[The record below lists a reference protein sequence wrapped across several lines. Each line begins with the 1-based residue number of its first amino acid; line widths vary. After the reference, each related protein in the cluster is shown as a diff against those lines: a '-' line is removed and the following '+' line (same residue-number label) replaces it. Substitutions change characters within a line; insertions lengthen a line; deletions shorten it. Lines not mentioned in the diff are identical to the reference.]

1 MEKRKLRADL
11 ILIAAIAAV
20 ALASLALF
28 LALGEPGATV
38 VVTVDGVEIGRY
50 PLATPREVAIPSEG
64 GGYNLLIIRDG
75 EAFIREASCPDGLC
89 ADHRPIS
96 RVGESILCL
105 PNKVAVRVEGETDD
119 EVDVIA

>member
-11 ILIAAIAAV
+11 ILIAAITAV

>member
-38 VVTVDGVEIGRY
+38 VVTVDGVKIGHY